1 MNDHHHSPPSAAPA
15 PEPPAPRPVGKR
27 RSKTLQYVGASLV
40 VIVAAGLGWH
50 FLAGSGHA
58 ENAAGNADGPVVV
71 AAARVERGTL
81 TRTIRLSAQFNAYQ
95 EIDVHAKVT
104 GFIKSIPVDIGD
116 RVATGGEIA
125 TLEVPELQEDLNK
138 AQAAVDAA
146 DENVKQADANYQGV
160 HLDFTRLQEVSDAHP
175 KLVAAQELDT
185 ARAKDQSAAAALA
198 SAKRHVNEAQAE
210 QKRQAALVDYSRI
223 TAPFDGVVTKRYA
236 DTGALIQAGTS
247 ASGASSAVVR
257 FAQENV
263 LRAMFPVP
271 ESAVAH
277 IQNGAPVQILI
288 SGLGRTV
295 QGNVNRFRRQLN
307 PQTRTMETEV
317 DVPNDDLSITPG
329 MYGWA
334 ELTLE
339 EHNDALSVPV
349 QALSSGEHPS
359 LYVITHDNK
368 IEERPVK
375 VGMETPD
382 RAEITDGV
390 RPGELVFIGNRSQI
404 HTGAAVRPKIL
415 EGAQTTYAA
424 NNG

>member
-1 MNDHHHSPPSAAPA
+1 MNDHQASPPSAAPA
-15 PEPPAPRPVGKR
+15 PESAGPQPTNKR
-27 RSKTLQYVGASLV
+27 RGSGLRYVVAVLV
-40 VIVAAGLGWH
+40 VLAAAWIGWH
-50 FLAGSGHA
+50 FLASSGRPKNSA
-58 ENAAGNADGPVVV
+58 DNADETVTV

-81 TRTIRLSAQFNAYQ
+81 ARTIRLSAEFNAYQ
-95 EIDVHAKVT
+95 EIDVHAKVA

-116 RVATGGEIA
+116 RVPAGGLIA

-146 DENVKQADANYQGV
+146 SENVKQADANYQGV
-160 HLDFTRLQEVSDAHP
+160 HMDFTRLQEVSDAHP

-198 SAKRHVNEAQAE
+198 SAKRRVVEAQAE
-210 QKRQAALVDYSRI
+210 QKRQATMVEYSRI
-223 TAPFDGVVTKRYA
+223 TAPFEGVVTKRYA

-247 ASGASSAVVR
+247 SSTTGSAVVR

-277 IQNGAPVQILI
+277 IQNGAPVQITI
-288 SGLGRTV
+288 NGLGRTV
-295 QGNVNRFRRQLN
+295 QGSVNRFRRQLN

-329 MYGWA
+329 MFGWA

-339 EHNDALSVPV
+339 EHNDALSIPV
-349 QALSSGEHPS
+349 QALSVGEHPS
-359 LYVITHDNK
+359 VYVVTKDNK
-368 IEERPVK
+368 IEQRPVK

-382 RAEITDGV
+382 RAEIVEGLH
-390 RPGELVFIGNRSQI
+390 PGELVFIGNRSQI
-404 HTGAAVRPKIL
+404 HVGATVKPKIL
-415 EGAQTTYAA
+415 DNAQTTYAA

>member
-1 MNDHHHSPPSAAPA
+1 MRTIA
-15 PEPPAPRPVGKR
+15 R
-27 RSKTLQYVGASLV
+27 LL
-40 VIVAAGLGWH
+40 VAALIVLAVGWLGWRL
-50 FLAGSGHA
+50 LAGPKTA
-58 ENAAGNADGPVVV
+58 KEAGEVGEPITV
-71 AAARVERGTL
+71 AAARVERGVL
-81 TRTIRLSAQFNAYQ
+81 SRTIRLSTQFNAYQ
-95 EIDVHAKVT
+95 EIDVHAKVA
-104 GFIKSIPVDIGD
+104 GFIKTIPVDIGD
-116 RVATGGEIA
+116 RVPAGGVIA

-146 DENVKQADANYQGV
+146 EENVKQADANYQGV
-160 HLDFTRLQEVSDAHP
+160 HLDFTRLQEVVSAHP

-198 SAKRHVNEAQAE
+198 SAKQHVAEAQAE
-210 QKRQAALVDYSRI
+210 QKRQAAMVEYSRI

-247 ASGASSAVVR
+247 SSAPASAVVR

-277 IQNGAPVQILI
+277 IQNGAPVQITI
-288 SGLGRTV
+288 NGLGRTV

-317 DVPNDDLSITPG
+317 DVPNDDLAITPG
-329 MYGWA
+329 MFGWA

-349 QALSSGEHPS
+349 QALSVGEHPS
-359 LYVITHDNK
+359 VLVITRGNK
-368 IEERPVK
+368 IEERAVK

-390 RPGELVFIGNRSQI
+390 QAGELVFIGNRSQM
-404 HTGAAVRPKIL
+404 HAGATVKPKIL
-415 EGAQTTYAA
+415 ESAQTTYAA
-424 NNG
+424 NHG